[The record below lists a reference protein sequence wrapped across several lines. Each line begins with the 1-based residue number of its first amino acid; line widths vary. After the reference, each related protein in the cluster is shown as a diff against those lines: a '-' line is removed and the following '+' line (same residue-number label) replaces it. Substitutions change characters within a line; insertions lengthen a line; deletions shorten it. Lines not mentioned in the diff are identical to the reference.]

1 MEEIWKKP
9 EVQALG
15 EERIRLLHEAQKES
29 EGKSGLER
37 LDVLLEYGEKLAD
50 GGALSKAEQQALLS
64 AVSATMPESERIRM
78 TQVMAILGL

>member
-1 MEEIWKKP
+1 M
-9 EVQALG
+9 G
-15 EERIRLLHEAQKES
+15 EERIRLLQEAQKES

-64 AVSATMPESERIRM
+64 AVSATMPENFPESEAV
-78 TQVMAILGL
+78 QAPQGH